1 MTELELKQKAKIP
14 GKDTGI
20 EVRRTI
26 CSICSPAHHCG
37 IDAYVK
43 DGNVIKVEGTD
54 GHPINDG
61 KLCTKGL
68 ANRPYI
74 YRKDRIQ
81 TPLRRVGERGVGEFE
96 AISWEE
102 AYDEIAKGLGRVKE
116 KYGPEAVAFYSG
128 YSKWY
133 RPMLRRF
140 AHAFGSPNYGSESSA
155 CYTSA
160 YMAWKLCA
168 GEQSDPDMANCDL
181 LIGWAFNPYCSNYRG
196 AKRVTEMKE
205 RGVKFIIIDTHR
217 TAAVEKLAD
226 LALFPK
232 PGTDGALALALANEL
247 IRMDAIDHE
256 FIENHTYGFEAYKEY
271 VKHFNETNVEAL
283 TGVPYEEVVKAANM
297 IAASKRM
304 AINESSAPLCHH
316 RNGLQNYRAIRMLLA
331 LTGNFDRKGGCR
343 PNPHTYI
350 YVSCG
355 FDMGEMAFAHGLYPK
370 GAKLPVGAERFPLW
384 YELEREMQAMDLP
397 RQIKEGKPY
406 PVKAV
411 FGLGMN
417 ARMWPESGYM
427 FEALKELDFFVDTDL
442 FLTDTAKYAD
452 IVLPV
457 CSSFERGEFKPY
469 AGGYGIYTKPAIEP
483 LYESRSDVEILSDL
497 ANHMDLPDPLLRA
510 GYKACV
516 QSMLDHINV
525 KIEDLEAAELPIP
538 MVEVQSMPEGGY
550 VEAGLHTPTGKF
562 EFSSALLEAHPEW
575 GLDPL
580 PTYREPL
587 DDVDPAAYPFV
598 LTEGPRVPSAI
609 HSRLHNVPTVRS
621 LRPDAM
627 ADISHEDAEKLGIRP
642 GDEIEI
648 LTERGCIT
656 VKANPALSVFPGIV
670 NMFHGYSEADVSSLL
685 DRDHLD
691 PYSGFPAY
699 RTTRCTIQK
708 KG

>member
-1 MTELELKQKAKIP
+1 MTEQERKLKAKIP
-14 GKDTGI
+14 GADTGI
-20 EVRRTI
+20 EIRRTI
-26 CSICSPAHHCG
+26 CDICSPAHHCG
-37 IDAYVK
+37 INAYVK
-43 DGNVIKVEGTD
+43 DETVIKVEGTD
-54 GHPINDG
+54 GHLINDG

-68 ANRPYI
+68 SNRAYI
-74 YRKDRIQ
+74 YRKDRIR
-81 TPLRRVGERGVGEFE
+81 TPLRRVGERGAGEFE

-102 AYDEIAKGLGRVKE
+102 AYAEIATRLGQVKAA
-116 KYGPEAVAFYSG
+116 YGPEAVAFYSG

-168 GEQSDPDMANCDL
+168 GEQCDPDMANCDL

-205 RGVKFIIIDTHR
+205 RGVKFLIVDTHR

-232 PGTDGALALALANEL
+232 PGTDGALALAIANEL
-247 IRMDAIDHE
+247 IRMDAIDHA
-256 FIENHTYGFEAYKEY
+256 FIEQYTYGFEAYKDY
-271 VKHFNETNVEAL
+271 AAGFNETNIEAL
-283 TGVPYEEVVKAANM
+283 TGVSYEDVVKAARM
-297 IAASKRM
+297 IADSKRM

-316 RNGLQNYRAIRMLLA
+316 RNGLQNYRATRTLLA
-331 LTGNFDRKGGCR
+331 LTGNLDRKGGSR
-343 PNPHTYI
+343 PNPHSYI

-355 FDMGEMAFAHGLYPK
+355 FDMGETAFAHGLYPQN
-370 GAKLPVGAERFPLW
+370 AKLPVGAERFPLW
-384 YELEREMQAMDLP
+384 NELEREMQAMDLP
-397 RQIKEGKPY
+397 RQIKEGTPY

-411 FGLGMN
+411 FALGMN

-427 FEALKELDFFVDTDL
+427 FEALTELDFFVDADL

-469 AGGYGIYTKPAIEP
+469 TGGRGIYTKPAIAP
-483 LYESRSDVEILSDL
+483 LYESKSDVEILTDL
-497 ANHMDLPDPLLRA
+497 ANRMDLPDPLLKA

-516 QSMLDHINV
+516 QSMLDNIGVNV
-525 KIEDLEAAELPIP
+525 EDLEAADLPIP
-538 MVEVQSMPEGGY
+538 MVSVVPDEEEANVR
-550 VEAGLHTPTGKF
+550 AGLHTPTGKF

-580 PTYREPL
+580 PTYWEPL
-587 DDVDPAAYPFV
+587 DDADPALYPFV

-609 HSRLHNVPTVRS
+609 HSRLHKVPTVRS

-627 ADISHEDAEKLGIRP
+627 ADISREDAARLGIEP
-642 GDEIEI
+642 GDDMEIV
-648 LTERGCIT
+648 TERGSIT
-656 VKANPALSVFPGIV
+656 VKANPTLAVFPGIV

-685 DRDHLD
+685 DRNHLD
-691 PYSGFPAY
+691 PYSGFPAF
-699 RTTRCTIQK
+699 RTTRCTIRK
-708 KG
+708 K